1 MHKTIAGM
9 FLICWALGLAAQV
22 PQHGYFPQALCKQEG
37 VKIVTVYETQIDNP
51 SSQAGHANRIRLARE
66 MMRQNFYDSDGLSY
80 RSIKFQGGGKSIT
93 TEVLRTY
100 NQQQRLGKEVQRH
113 YNTNLSDSTKLIQS
127 HQSLY
132 AYTPAGPVLSVENA
146 LLSADTLIKLD
157 SVAYQRDA
165 GGRLNLEAVYSL
177 KGLPTCILQ
186 KVYTYGKNYI
196 STTSMVGELSLNRDE
211 YELDDKGRVV
221 KERNYGPGDDLPRLE
236 TVYVYDPR
244 GWLEE
249 IRYLPNWQH
258 FAKDQTVVSCKN
270 KYDDHG
276 KLVEVQQDY
285 GDGKRRMEFYDYTYW
300 VEN

>member
-1 MHKTIAGM
+1 MYKTIAGAL
-9 FLICWALGLAAQV
+9 LICWSLGVAAQV
-22 PQHGYFPQALCKQEG
+22 PQHAYFPQALCKQEG
-37 VKIVTVYETQIDNP
+37 VKVVTVYETQIDNP
-51 SSQAGHANRIRLARE
+51 GSQSGHANRIRLARD
-66 MMRQNFYDSDGLSY
+66 MMRQNFYNTDGLAY
-80 RSIKFQGGGKSIT
+80 RSLRFQDGGKSIK

-100 NQQQRLGKEVQRH
+100 NQQQLLGKEVQQH

-127 HQSLY
+127 HQALY
-132 AYTPAGPVLSVENA
+132 AYTAAGAVLSVENA
-146 LLSADTLIKLD
+146 LLSADNLTKVD
-157 SVAYQRDA
+157 SVAYMRDA
-165 GGRLNLEAVYSL
+165 GGILSLEAIYSL
-177 KGLPTCILQ
+177 KGQPTCILQ
-186 KVYTYGKNYI
+186 KAYTYRKNYI
-196 STTSMVGELSLNRDE
+196 SSISMVGDLSLNRDE

-249 IRYLPNWQH
+249 IRYTPNWQH